1 MMIFGSVRSSRSH
14 NVCLSVC
21 HVDSNLIRAL
31 NLNLSNSDFQVVL
44 SDLSQLFLGSGD
56 DMYLVTASKDNTA
69 KIWSLYDYSH
79 VRDLLGHKSP
89 VRPLTNNPKH
99 TPLLSRSPVSK

>member
-1 MMIFGSVRSSRSH
+1 MSGV
-14 NVCLSVC
+14 
-21 HVDSNLIRAL
+21 
-31 NLNLSNSDFQVVL
+31 
-44 SDLSQLFLGSGD
+44 SGD

-89 VRPLTNNPKH
+89 V
-99 TPLLSRSPVSK
+99 